1 MTPLGRTLRHLYAT
15 SGHTSLTEWCQC
27 VGVSYGTIRHWM
39 RTETEPTWLRTLRTI
54 KRRTGLTWGELLDG
68 HSWERRAVR
77 VNVSNKQTG
86 YATGHSECSACGC
99 HVSPIARYCEGC
111 GARFMDKEEH
121 E

>member
-68 HSWERRAVR
+68 HAWDESLL
-77 VNVSNKQTG
+77 SDLHLQQ
-86 YATGHSECSACGC
+86 
-99 HVSPIARYCEGC
+99 ARGDEGPPSR
-111 GARFMDKEEH
+111 GRHRLRFLDPL
-121 E
+121 